1 MTERL
6 IKWTENGIEKAKDVE
21 KKDKIQ
27 KNFVI
32 DKDVATT
39 IKALAKEFDVK
50 ESRMIEEMC
59 YTFVE
64 LLEKGKKD
72 KKAPTTTSTTG
83 RKKQSSN
90 TNNTKAKGKTATAT
104 ATANEQIEG
113 QVGAEEVIE
122 SVGETETKT
131 KK

>member
-6 IKWTENGIEKAKDVE
+6 IKWTKNGVEKAKDVE

-64 LLEKGKKD
+64 LLERGKQD
-72 KKAPTTTSTTG
+72 QNETTTSTTG

-90 TNNTKAKGKTATAT
+90 TNNTKTKGKT

-113 QVGAEEVIE
+113 QVKAEEAIE
-122 SVGETETKT
+122 SVGKTETKT

>member
-6 IKWTENGIEKAKDVE
+6 IKWTKNGIEKAKDIE

-32 DKDVATT
+32 DKDVAAT

-50 ESRMIEEMC
+50 ESRMLEEMC

-64 LLEKGKKD
+64 LLEKGKAD
-72 KKAPTTTSTTG
+72 KKTATTGG
-83 RKKQSSN
+83 RKKQSANANN
-90 TNNTKAKGKTATAT
+90 TNAKSKAKEGQ
-104 ATANEQIEG
+104 EQIEG
-113 QVGAEEVIE
+113 QVAVEEAIE
-122 SVGETETKT
+122 NADKTETKT

>member
-72 KKAPTTTSTTG
+72 KKAPTTSTTG

-90 TNNTKAKGKTATAT
+90 TNNTKTKGKTAT

-122 SVGETETKT
+122 SVGKTETKT

>member
-50 ESRMIEEMC
+50 ESRMLEEMC

-72 KKAPTTTSTTG
+72 KKAPTTSTTG

-90 TNNTKAKGKTATAT
+90 TNNTKTKGKT

-113 QVGAEEVIE
+113 QVKAEEAIE
-122 SVGETETKT
+122 SVGKTETETETKT

>member
-6 IKWTENGIEKAKDVE
+6 IKWTKNGIEKAKDTE

-32 DKDVATT
+32 DKEVADG
-39 IKALAKEFDVK
+39 IKVLAKDFDVK
-50 ESRMIEEMC
+50 ESRILEEMY

-64 LLEKGKKD
+64 LLEKGKAD
-72 KKAPTTTSTTG
+72 KKTATTGG
-83 RKKQSSN
+83 RKKQSANANN
-90 TNNTKAKGKTATAT
+90 TNAKSKAKAEQ
-104 ATANEQIEG
+104 EQIEG
-113 QVGAEEVIE
+113 QVEVTEAIE
-122 SVGETETKT
+122 NVDKT

>member
-64 LLEKGKKD
+64 LLERGKQD
-72 KKAPTTTSTTG
+72 QNETTTSTTG

-90 TNNTKAKGKTATAT
+90 TNNTNKAKAKGKTATT
-104 ATANEQIEG
+104 NEQIEG
-113 QVGAEEVIE
+113 QVKAEEAIE
-122 SVGETETKT
+122 SVGKTETKT

>member
-50 ESRMIEEMC
+50 D
-59 YTFVE
+59 TFVE

-72 KKAPTTTSTTG
+72 KKAPTTSTTG

-90 TNNTKAKGKTATAT
+90 TNNTKTKGKT

-113 QVGAEEVIE
+113 QVKAEEAIE
-122 SVGETETKT
+122 SVGKTETETETKT

>member
-6 IKWTENGIEKAKDVE
+6 IKWTKNGIEKAKDTE

-32 DKDVATT
+32 DKEVADG
-39 IKALAKEFDVK
+39 IKVLAKDFDVK
-50 ESRMIEEMC
+50 ESRILEEMY

-64 LLEKGKKD
+64 LLEKGKAD
-72 KKAPTTTSTTG
+72 KKTATTGG
-83 RKKQSSN
+83 RKKQSANAKSKV
-90 TNNTKAKGKTATAT
+90 KAEQ
-104 ATANEQIEG
+104 EQIEG
-113 QVGAEEVIE
+113 QVEVTEAIE
-122 SVGETETKT
+122 NVDKT